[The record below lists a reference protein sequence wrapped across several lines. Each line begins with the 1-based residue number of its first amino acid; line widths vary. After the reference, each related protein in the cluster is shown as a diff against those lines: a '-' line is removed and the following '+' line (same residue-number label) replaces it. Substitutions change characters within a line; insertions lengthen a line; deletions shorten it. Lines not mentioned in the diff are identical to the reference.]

1 MFIRKNMR
9 GFMDTEQLND
19 LRRNE
24 KLERI
29 DIPRLSSLLKHSVN
43 HGEAEKLSRMWDE
56 YKSRLLDPLE
66 NEKAKSEIF
75 AKILSACLRC
85 ERRYRTTIL
94 PNTIQEMMS
103 TIPTPMPTNIF
114 NVILAERANLDE
126 GQLDEQDIGL
136 SDFARSS
143 VQTSQIGSLWRT
155 ATKQGTVKDVR
166 SYMIF
171 MEGMGRAGDLERL
184 QLAWQELVDDKKLRE
199 GHTQWPPM
207 NAFNLMLSSALIVR
221 NTGPP
226 YALAEFERACQP
238 GSTTPAN
245 IITVNT
251 ILRHHARMSDVPA
264 MTSLFSLAGQ
274 MKLKPDVIT
283 YTTLVQG
290 LLRARQIEMA
300 RSVLAQMSSQGLEPN
315 EQLCSMLIADLSKSG
330 SQSGLKS
337 AEQMLARMKRTNM
350 KITIQ
355 AWTSLIAGYFRGG
368 WDRDAWETID
378 RMKRYGIRANRV
390 AYNII
395 LREGGNT
402 KEEVG
407 GASWP
412 FKVFKRMIED
422 GVEPNGDTYYILLEP
437 MVLKGRWREAEL
449 VLEEMK
455 RYKFRPMTGA
465 LTALIRRIHAR
476 R

>member
-1 MFIRKNMR
+1 
-9 GFMDTEQLND
+9 
-19 LRRNE
+19 
-24 KLERI
+24 
-29 DIPRLSSLLKHSVN
+29 
-43 HGEAEKLSRMWDE
+43 
-56 YKSRLLDPLE
+56 
-66 NEKAKSEIF
+66 
-75 AKILSACLRC
+75 
-85 ERRYRTTIL
+85 
-94 PNTIQEMMS
+94 
-103 TIPTPMPTNIF
+103 
-114 NVILAERANLDE
+114 
-126 GQLDEQDIGL
+126 
-136 SDFARSS
+136 
-143 VQTSQIGSLWRT
+143 
-155 ATKQGTVKDVR
+155 
-166 SYMIF
+166 
-171 MEGMGRAGDLERL
+171 
-184 QLAWQELVDDKKLRE
+184 
-199 GHTQWPPM
+199 
-207 NAFNLMLSSALIVR
+207 
-221 NTGPP
+221 
-226 YALAEFERACQP
+226 
-238 GSTTPAN
+238 
-245 IITVNT
+245 
-251 ILRHHARMSDVPA
+251 MSDVPA

-368 WDRDAWETID
+368 WDRDAWETIE

-395 LREGGNT
+395 LREGNT

-449 VLEEMK
+449 VLEEM
-455 RYKFRPMTGA
+455 RYKFRPTTGA